1 MAITGAYG
9 AGFAKG
15 FGTDFAGRI
24 DERKKLQEKYA
35 DLMIDSAKA
44 KAPKYAAQTAAYKST
59 VNQAKQLKDEFGFT
73 DAEIV
78 GIASKYDINKIYTDL
93 FNQKAA
99 AIQAGSV
106 LGFDKGIVLNTLNL
120 PAEASLP
127 EGMSME
133 DGLRQVILNTQ
144 KNLDDSNNPQSE
156 VSRRSAFGKAMANLL
171 SLNPRASAEDQIKS
185 MQIAGF
191 SAEELMAWSPEAGR
205 GDMFPEVTAGP
216 LSLPGQDYKATDYE
230 SRKGQVR
237 RDLARQ
243 FKLFNETTGDIDATM
258 GAVFKDSGS
267 TAIEVA
273 QDIEGASI
281 LFADLDKKIAFKGYG
296 AGFGD
301 KSQRSN
307 VLDKLRR
314 LINTPEELA
323 ALVKLESS
331 GKITQM
337 ILDTNGTFDEDD
349 IVALLTGKPRED
361 KPIDE
366 VPDVTVDTVTP
377 EAAQTK
383 AAVSEAEEAVTAP
396 NANQQAAIAQMPNG
410 NIVSRMLEE
419 QGITPEGLTDDAMG
433 LPDGP
438 VNFGLT
444 DDDMGLPDSP
454 VVDTLA
460 PAISSGAATS
470 EWIDS
475 VVPAAP
481 SNEELSTSIVSTL
494 KSTNSAAASGLAT
507 AIDFLT
513 GFVGGAQETKIS
525 RSLKKISKTQA
536 EQAAEVAALGFTKYF
551 TSDLPPQEVVDEV
564 KDNYVK
570 LFTSTSDTPAYKELQ
585 QLIQDRIEYAD
596 RKRAET
602 PDVVQD
608 NTDLESASPSQ
619 ITQALS
625 SLSDMPDKIQEAL
638 FDTQGKINTYIASL
652 FEETLE
658 ERIMQNEGQQN
669 RVVALQALK
678 DKIAAMREEA
688 EETEVEPLVTRRKKP
703 KKPKG
708 MTSSD
713 KARLK
718 RAQKANELSGDSALL
733 EMLVEKYGIA
743 LVQKEMGL

>member
-144 KNLDDSNNPQSE
+144 KNLDDSKNPQSE

-243 FKLFNETTGDIDATM
+243 FDLFNKTTGDIDATM

-273 QDIEGASI
+273 QNIEDASI

-314 LINTPEELA
+314 LINTEEELA

-337 ILDTNGTFDEDD
+337 ILDTNGTFDDAD
-349 IVALLTGKPRED
+349 IEALLTGKPRED
-361 KPIDE
+361 KPIA
-366 VPDVTVDTVTP
+366 VAADVTVDTVTP
-377 EAAQTK
+377 EAAQTE

-396 NANQQAAIAQMPNG
+396 NANQQAAIAEMPNG

-419 QGITPEGLTDDAMG
+419 QGITPEVEDSSTDSA
-433 LPDGP
+433 L
-438 VNFGLT
+438 GLT

-525 RSLKKISKTQA
+525 RDLKKISKTQA

-551 TSDLPPQEVVDEV
+551 TSDLPPQEVIDEV

-619 ITQALS
+619 ITQALA